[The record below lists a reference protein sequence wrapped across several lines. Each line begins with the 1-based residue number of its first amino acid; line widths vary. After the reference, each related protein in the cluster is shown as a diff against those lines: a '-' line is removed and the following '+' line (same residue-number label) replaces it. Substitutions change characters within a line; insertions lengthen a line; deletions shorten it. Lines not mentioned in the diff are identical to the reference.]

1 MVNSVERTYLLLTL
15 ATHAADN
22 LRRANADQRNAQFA
36 ANSTRQQRLATAGR
50 SVEQDATRRVDSD
63 VRVDLGVGER
73 VLDELAD
80 VLQNSVD
87 SGQIRV
93 EMKDK
98 TT

>member
-1 MVNSVERTYLLLTL
+1 MERTYLLLTL
-15 ATHAADN
+15 AT
-22 LRRANADQRNAQFA
+22 
-36 ANSTRQQRLATAGR
+36 NSTRQQRLATAGR

-93 EMKDK
+93 EMKD
-98 TT
+98 TTT

>member
-1 MVNSVERTYLLLTL
+1 M
-15 ATHAADN
+15 
-22 LRRANADQRNAQFA
+22 
-36 ANSTRQQRLATAGR
+36 
-50 SVEQDATRRVDSD
+50 EQDATRRVNSD